1 MVGNIQKIK
10 IENLINSFENPR
22 HAIGD
27 NEIDTLRKLFDAVGT
42 QFMLNLA
49 EDIQKNGLLGNQ
61 QIVVVYSEDAK
72 KYIVYEGN
80 RRVAAIKLLRNPDN
94 FIFLDKNTIEKVRKL
109 AKITEVIDEMECYVT
124 DEEDAFFIM
133 ERLHS
138 GEDKG
143 RGIKEWG
150 PREKDTFQVRRKN
163 IKKISYLI
171 DLYVRQYCSGLDI
184 TTILPFTTI
193 QRIFNNREG

>member
-1 MVGNIQKIK
+1 M
-10 IENLINSFENPR
+10 
-22 HAIGD
+22 
-27 NEIDTLRKLFDAVGT
+27 
-42 QFMLNLA
+42 
-49 EDIQKNGLLGNQ
+49 
-61 QIVVVYSEDAK
+61 
-72 KYIVYEGN
+72 
-80 RRVAAIKLLRNPDN
+80 
-94 FIFLDKNTIEKVRKL
+94 DKNTIEKVRKL

-193 QRIFNNREG
+193 QRIFNNREVKQKIGLDIENENTFTSDKMQLVVEASRWIVKEEVEIYHIFFKELIITN